1 MNAQDC
7 FEGLRPRFAGFMNTL
22 HFSIKPSSF
31 HFSISYVFG
40 VLNKA
45 GYMCICVKL
54 VRSII
59 INKNVIESLTIFGDS
74 SFWSNLLIRFSNMK
88 SNATTNEM
96 KNAIKALGVVMN
108 VLMNSEAS
116 PSVVSPINTIIS
128 GDSVRPKTNR
138 KQRLIANRM
147 SKIM

>member
-1 MNAQDC
+1 
-7 FEGLRPRFAGFMNTL
+7 
-22 HFSIKPSSF
+22 
-31 HFSISYVFG
+31 
-40 VLNKA
+40 
-45 GYMCICVKL
+45 
-54 VRSII
+54 
-59 INKNVIESLTIFGDS
+59 
-74 SFWSNLLIRFSNMK
+74 MK

-138 KQRLIANRM
+138 K
-147 SKIM
+147 